1 MKFIRA
7 FAPGT
12 VANLGPGVDVLGL
25 ALDGVGD
32 EVRVSRGK
40 GNAITVEVVGP
51 EEIPRDPA
59 HNTAAIAASEVL
71 RRARAEGDGLS
82 IQVFKGLPLAGGQGG
97 SAASAAAAAVA
108 TDALLGSRL
117 SREELLAAC
126 LAAEQVVA
134 GRHADNAAAALY
146 GGLVLVRSLD
156 PIDVVALRYP
166 RGLRIVLARPA
177 QRLATERA
185 RAALP
190 ATLPREIALAQA
202 AQVGALVAALAA
214 GDFELLA
221 RSVEDHIAEPSR
233 EPLLPGFAEAKR
245 AALEAGARGS
255 SISGAGPSAFAFAE
269 DEASGKRVAE
279 AMVAAYRAR
288 GIEAE
293 ARVFAIDARG
303 ARVISKEED

>member
-1 MKFIRA
+1 M
-7 FAPGT
+7 
-12 VANLGPGVDVLGL
+12 
-25 ALDGVGD
+25 
-32 EVRVSRGK
+32 
-40 GNAITVEVVGP
+40 
-51 EEIPRDPA
+51 
-59 HNTAAIAASEVL
+59 
-71 RRARAEGDGLS
+71 
-82 IQVFKGLPLAGGQGG
+82 
-97 SAASAAAAAVA
+97 
-108 TDALLGSRL
+108 
-117 SREELLAAC
+117 
-126 LAAEQVVA
+126 
-134 GRHADNAAAALY
+134 
-146 GGLVLVRSLD
+146 
-156 PIDVVALRYP
+156 
-166 RGLRIVLARPA
+166 
-177 QRLATERA
+177 
-185 RAALP
+185 
-190 ATLPREIALAQA
+190 
-202 AQVGALVAALAA
+202 AALAA